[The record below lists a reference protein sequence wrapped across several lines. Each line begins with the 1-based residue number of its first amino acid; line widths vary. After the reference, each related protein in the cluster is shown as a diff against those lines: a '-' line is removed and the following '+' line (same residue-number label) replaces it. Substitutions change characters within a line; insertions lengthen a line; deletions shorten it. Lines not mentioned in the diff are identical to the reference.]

1 MGRISVSRALS
12 VALLTASTA
21 CAQSAIL
28 GVDPTIGP
36 VAATIVV
43 FGTVQRATVTDRTAL
58 PSDLNITV
66 DCHHGSLHDGGGVS
80 LAGQFRFTMTPD
92 PAAIQSGDICAVEAK
107 AFGYEST
114 ITRFPIRSATGMVE
128 LGILTIAR
136 NASGNAQEQNKERI
150 ALTVSATSLQAP
162 PEAVKLFA
170 QGTRLLQE
178 GKFAPA
184 AKDFEGAIKIYANY
198 AESWLNL
205 GRVRMSLNTIDPARD
220 AFLRA
225 AQLDPQLAGPPE
237 ELGLLAVRQNDVV
250 LAAKYLDESLR
261 LDPVGSFRA
270 CYSDAIVNLMLK
282 RYNVAESAARAALRF
297 GDSGPQARVNYVLG
311 MTLLAGSNS
320 AEAKQRLLR
329 YLELVPQAPEGDQ
342 VLKELNR
349 LENVE
354 LLHCSQAV
362 CGR

>member
-1 MGRISVSRALS
+1 MRAVS
-12 VALLTASTA
+12 VALLTAAGA

-28 GVDPTIGP
+28 GVDPTVGP
-36 VAATIVV
+36 VAATLVV
-43 FGTVQRATVTDRTAL
+43 FGTVQWAAVTDRTAL
-58 PSDLNITV
+58 PSDLAITV
-66 DCHHGSLHDGGGVS
+66 DCHHGNLHDGGGVS
-80 LAGQFRFTMTPD
+80 LGGQFRFTMTPD

-114 ITRFPIRSATGMVE
+114 IARFPIRSTTGMVE

-136 NASGNAQEQNKERI
+136 NARGNAQEQNRERT
-150 ALTVSATSLQAP
+150 AMTVSATSLQAP
-162 PEAVKLFA
+162 PDAVKLFG
-170 QGTRLLQE
+170 QGTRLLQA
-178 GKFAPA
+178 GKFAAA

-205 GRVRMSLNTIDPARD
+205 GRARMSLNAIGPARD

-237 ELGLLAVRQNDVV
+237 ELGLLAVRQNDLV

-282 RYNVAESAARAALRF
+282 RYGVAESAARAALRF

-311 MTLLAGSNS
+311 MTLLAGNNN
-320 AEAKQRLLR
+320 AEAKQRLTR
-329 YLELVPQAPEGDQ
+329 YLDLVPQAPERDQ
-342 VLKELNR
+342 VLKELSR
-349 LENVE
+349 LEQ
-354 LLHCSQAV
+354 LDA
-362 CGR
+362 RR